1 MIENYSEVRFSTSVF
16 ENVIFVPLQHNELL
30 IISGGIFTQCACF
43 LQKTSLSIFAERG
56 SWHFFYTCHVCRTF
70 TASSWY
76 VIFFSL
82 QLPSHI
88 STTHL
93 LSSELSI
100 PNRLTGLWQEML
112 VDLLGALC
120 SSRAC
125 LTCIFLET
133 ISSFPSLISL
143 SL

>member
-1 MIENYSEVRFSTSVF
+1 MST
-16 ENVIFVPLQHNELL
+16 I
-30 IISGGIFTQCACF
+30 
-43 LQKTSLSIFAERG
+43 AERG
-56 SWHFFYTCHVCRTF
+56 SWHFLYTYHVCQTF
-70 TASSWY
+70 TASSWCL
-76 VIFFSL
+76 IFFSL

-88 STTHL
+88 STKHL

-112 VDLLGALC
+112 VDLLDALC

-133 ISSFPSLISL
+133 ISCFPSHLSL
-143 SL
+143 SLFDVSYIFPTLSANQVMNSMFLYCEYDGFVQFQLKL